1 MASKQLI
8 LLNPAG
14 EALGTKKEVLGV
26 FARFNTSPDGS
37 KEAAGV
43 AFGPGFH
50 VELPW
55 VEDGDAVPQAALT
68 VVDDDAAWQ
77 VLTRL
82 FGETG
87 WGLMDLESGEMVDV
101 QEEAAG

>member
-1 MASKQLI
+1 LASKQLI
-8 LLNPAG
+8 LVNPAG
-14 EALGTKKEVLGV
+14 GPLGSKREVMGT
-26 FARFNTSPDGS
+26 FARFNTAPDGS
-37 KEAAGV
+37 KEARGV

-55 VEDGDAVPQAALT
+55 VEDGDDVQQAALT

-77 VLTRL
+77 VLARL

-87 WGLMDLESGEMVDV
+87 WGLMDMESGELVEV
-101 QEEAAG
+101 GEAG